1 MAEEDFERLL
11 EARNF
16 GGDVDR
22 VWNLVDLLAQL
33 LTMLHQD
40 EVETWCNL
48 QRDHEVQFE
57 MACTSRLRR
66 QHDTSPLF
74 FSWVSSPALETP
86 WRL

>member
-40 EVETWCNL
+40 EVETWCDL
-48 QRDHEVQFE
+48 QRDHGIQ
-57 MACTSRLRR
+57 L
-66 QHDTSPLF
+66 
-74 FSWVSSPALETP
+74 
-86 WRL
+86 